1 MHAIKL
7 NPKFCFAH
15 RSLSQ
20 ILKYKINDKHLT
32 EMKKIYTDSKINDS
46 QKKELAFALGKAS
59 EDTKEYSTAF
69 KYFDE
74 GNKIQA
80 KIINFSISD
89 NLDEFKSIKETFNE
103 NIFKKFKKVGELDDS
118 AIFILGMPRSGTT
131 LLEQILSSH
140 PHVYGGDELNY
151 LTKLV
156 IKNFGKIFS
165 HSSFDKLINNNIK
178 SFKKMGK
185 AYIMDLKKISNN
197 SSKITDK
204 LPINFKWI
212 GLIKLILPNSKII
225 HCSRD
230 PRDNCFS
237 IYKNYFTSK
246 ELNFAYDLNN
256 IVQFYLLYND
266 LMKYWHKNIAN
277 FIYDI
282 KYEDLIESPD
292 KEIKKLLKFCKLP
305 WNDNCLHFYNNRR
318 PIKTASDIQVRS
330 KIYKSS
336 INSWKN
342 YEKYLL
348 KYFKK
353 LPN

>member
-1 MHAIKL
+1 
-7 NPKFCFAH
+7 
-15 RSLSQ
+15 
-20 ILKYKINDKHLT
+20 
-32 EMKKIYTDSKINDS
+32 
-46 QKKELAFALGKAS
+46 
-59 EDTKEYSTAF
+59 
-69 KYFDE
+69 
-74 GNKIQA
+74 
-80 KIINFSISD
+80 
-89 NLDEFKSIKETFNE
+89 
-103 NIFKKFKKVGELDDS
+103 
-118 AIFILGMPRSGTT
+118 
-131 LLEQILSSH
+131 
-140 PHVYGGDELNY
+140 
-151 LTKLV
+151 
-156 IKNFGKIFS
+156 
-165 HSSFDKLINNNIK
+165 
-178 SFKKMGK
+178 MGK
-185 AYIMDLKKISNN
+185 SYINDLKKISNN
-197 SSKITDK
+197 SRKITDK

-225 HCSRD
+225 HCFRN

-237 IYKNYFTSK
+237 IYKNYFTGK
-246 ELNFAYDLNN
+246 KLNFAYDLNN

-266 LMKYWHKNIAN
+266 LMKYWHKNLTN

-305 WNDNCLHFYNNRR
+305 WNDSCLKFYNNMR

-342 YEKYLL
+342 HEKDLV